1 MPATVTVTYK
11 DDNNRVT
18 VYESELPA
26 EQAQELA
33 LATAVTR
40 NMQPAEVF
48 LRMCSL
54 GLDVFLKEYGQ
65 QRLKYMISE
74 FKRLLDT

>member
-18 VYESELPA
+18 VYEAELPA

-33 LATAVTR
+33 LATTAIR
-40 NMQPAEVF
+40 RMQPAEVF
-48 LRMCSL
+48 LRMSSL
-54 GLDVFLKEYGQ
+54 GLDLFIKELGHEHLKRMVTELRQ
-65 QRLKYMISE
+65 
-74 FKRLLDT
+74 LLDN